1 MVKQVRRTVCAS
13 AFFFVICGVLVSSAR
28 AQTPVIPPDAS
39 NRVTA
44 TSDRQT
50 VAKASTAIVA
60 PLPAETALRIGI
72 GDMLEVS
79 VYGVPELTQKARV
92 SSSGDIYLPLVNYVH
107 VAKLTPDQAQAII
120 EKKLVDGGFLRN
132 AHVTV
137 QVTEYVSE
145 SVTVLGEVV
154 RPGTYP
160 VLGDRNLLDIISAA
174 GGPTDK
180 AGKAVTIVHREHPDQ
195 AEVVD
200 LAKTLGEGGPVN
212 PTIAVGDTIIVSKA
226 GVVYVVGEVAK
237 PSGFLMENGSL
248 TVLKA
253 IALAGGT
260 THSAALNNAKI
271 IRKTPGG
278 MEETPIPLKKI
289 LAAKAPDIPMQPEDV
304 LFVPGSASKNVAV
317 RGLEAVLQTA
327 TALSIVAVH

>member
-1 MVKQVRRTVCAS
+1 MIKLIARKLCAS
-13 AFFFVICGVLVSSAR
+13 AVFFVVIHSLLWTAQAQSVVVPPQANAR
-28 AQTPVIPPDAS
+28 VGAAAEPQV
-39 NRVTA
+39 
-44 TSDRQT
+44 
-50 VAKASTAIVA
+50 VAKTSTAPMA
-60 PLPAETALRIGI
+60 PLPAEGALRIGV
-72 GDMLEVS
+72 GDLVEVS

-107 VAKLTPDQAQAII
+107 VAKLTPDEAQAVI
-120 EKKLVDGGFLRN
+120 EKKLIDGGFLRN

-137 QVTEYVSE
+137 MLTEYVSQ

-154 RPGTYP
+154 RPGSYP
-160 VLGDRNLLDIISAA
+160 VLGGRNLLDVISAA
-174 GGPTDK
+174 GGPSDK
-180 AGKAVTIVHREHPDQ
+180 AGKGVTIVHRDHPEQ
-195 AEVVD
+195 PEVVD
-200 LAKTLGEGGPVN
+200 VSKTSPEGSPVN
-212 PTIAVGDTIIVSKA
+212 PIVEAGDTIIVSKA

-260 THSAALNNAKI
+260 THAAALNNAKI

-289 LAAKAPDIPMQPEDV
+289 LAAKAPDLPMEPEDV
-304 LFVPGSASKNVAV
+304 LFVPGSASKGVAV

>member
-1 MVKQVRRTVCAS
+1 MVNVVRRSICAS
-13 AFFFVICGVLVSSAR
+13 LFLALACGVLLSNAR
-28 AQTPVIPPDAS
+28 AQSPVVPPEAIP
-39 NRVTA
+39 RVG
-44 TSDRQT
+44 TSSEPQM
-50 VAKASTAIVA
+50 VAKTTHAAIA
-60 PLPAETALRIGI
+60 ALPAPSALRIGI
-72 GDMLEVS
+72 GDMVEVS

-92 SSSGDIYLPLVNYVH
+92 SSTGDIYLPLINYVH
-107 VAKLTPDQAQAII
+107 VAKLTPDEAQAVI
-120 EKKLVDGGFLRN
+120 EKKLVEGGFLRN

-137 QVTEYVSE
+137 LLTEYVSQ

-154 RPGTYP
+154 RPGSYP
-160 VLGDRNLLDIISAA
+160 MLADRNLLDVITAA
-174 GGPTDK
+174 GGPTEK
-180 AGKAVTIVHREHPDQ
+180 AGKAVTNVHREHPDQ
-195 AEVVD
+195 TEVVD
-200 LAKTLGEGGPVN
+200 LAKTSSEGGPVN
-212 PTIAVGDTIIVSKA
+212 PTVQPGDTIIVSKA

-260 THSAALNNAKI
+260 THTAALNNAKI

-289 LAAKAPDIPMQPEDV
+289 LAAKAPDLPMQPEDV
-304 LFVPGSASKNVAV
+304 LFVPGSASKSAAA

>member
-1 MVKQVRRTVCAS
+1 MVTLIQRSLWVS
-13 AFFFVICGVLVSSAR
+13 ALSLVTLGAFISSAW
-28 AQTPVIPPDAS
+28 AQTPVVPPDATE
-39 NRVTA
+39 RVGG
-44 TSDRQT
+44 SSESQL
-50 VAKASTAIVA
+50 VAKTSKASIA
-60 PLPAETALRIGI
+60 PLQSTSALRIGI
-72 GDMLEVS
+72 GDMLEIS

-92 SSSGDIYLPLVNYVH
+92 GSTGDIYLPLVNYVH
-107 VAKLTPDQAQAII
+107 VAKLTPDEAQAVI

-137 QVTEYVSE
+137 MVTEYVSA
-145 SVTVLGEVV
+145 SVTVLGEVM

-174 GGPTDK
+174 GGPTEK
-180 AGKAVTIVHREHPDQ
+180 AGKAVTIVHRDQPEHT
-195 AEVVD
+195 EVVD
-200 LAKTLGEGGPVN
+200 LAKSSAQGGPVN
-212 PTIAVGDTIIVSKA
+212 PAVQPGDTIIVSKA

-260 THSAALNNAKI
+260 THTAALNNAKI

-289 LAAKAPDIPMQPEDV
+289 LAAKAPDLPMQPEDV
-304 LFVPGSASKNVAV
+304 LFVPGSASKSAAA

>member
-1 MVKQVRRTVCAS
+1 MIKLVRGNLF
-13 AFFFVICGVLVSSAR
+13 AFSCLLIVSGVLRLSAQ
-28 AQTPVIPPDAS
+28 AQTPVVPPDATT
-39 NRVTA
+39 RVAGT
-44 TSDRQT
+44 DGPQM
-50 VAKASTAIVA
+50 VAKTGTAKIL
-60 PLPAETALRIGI
+60 PLPPETALRIGV

-92 SSSGDIYLPLVNYVH
+92 SSSGDIYLPLINYVH
-107 VAKLTPDQAQAII
+107 VAKLTPDEAQAAI

-137 QVTEYVSE
+137 QVSEYVSQ

-154 RPGTYP
+154 RPGPYP
-160 VLGDRNLLDIISAA
+160 VLADRNLLDIISAA

-180 AGKAVTIVHREHPDQ
+180 AGKAVTILHRDHPEQ
-195 AEVVD
+195 PEVVD
-200 LAKTLGEGGPVN
+200 LAKEGTPIN
-212 PTIAVGDTIIVSKA
+212 PAIQAGDTVIVSKA

-278 MEETPIPLKKI
+278 MEETPISLKKI
-289 LAAKAPDIPMQPEDV
+289 LAAKAPDLPMQAEDV
-304 LFVPGSASKNVAV
+304 LFVPGSASKSAAA
-317 RGLEAVLQTA
+317 RGVEAVLQAA

>member
-1 MVKQVRRTVCAS
+1 MVKLVRRNLCTLSCLFLV
-13 AFFFVICGVLVSSAR
+13 CGVLLLSAQ
-28 AQTPVIPPDAS
+28 AQTPVVPPDAGT
-39 NRVTA
+39 RVAGTQDPQMVAKTSTA
-44 TSDRQT
+44 T
-50 VAKASTAIVA
+50 IL

-92 SSSGDIYLPLVNYVH
+92 SSNGDIYLPLINYVH
-107 VAKLTPDQAQAII
+107 VAKLTPDEAQAAI

-137 QVTEYVSE
+137 QVTEYVSQ

-154 RPGTYP
+154 RPGPYP
-160 VLGDRNLLDIISAA
+160 VLADRNLLDIISAA

-180 AGKAVTIVHREHPDQ
+180 AGRAATIIHRDNPEQ
-195 AEVVD
+195 SEVVD
-200 LAKTLGEGGPVN
+200 LAKEGAPIN
-212 PTIAVGDTIIVSKA
+212 PTIQAGDTIIVSKA

-289 LAAKAPDIPMQPEDV
+289 LAAKAPDLPMQPEDV
-304 LFVPGSASKNVAV
+304 LFVPGSASKSAAA
-317 RGLEAVLQTA
+317 RGIEAVLQAA

>member
-1 MVKQVRRTVCAS
+1 MVKLVRQGTSAS
-13 AFFFVICGVLVSSAR
+13 AFFLLALGVMLSSAR
-28 AQTPVIPPDAS
+28 AQTPVVPPEATQRVGAS
-39 NRVTA
+39 
-44 TSDRQT
+44 SGPQL
-50 VAKASTAIVA
+50 VAKTTTAAIA
-60 PLPAETALRIGI
+60 PLATQTALRIGI
-72 GDMLEVS
+72 GDMIEVS

-92 SSSGDIYLPLVNYVH
+92 SSTGDIYLPLVNYVH
-107 VAKLTPDQAQAII
+107 VGKLTPDEAQAVI
-120 EKKLVDGGFLRN
+120 EKKLVEGGFLRN

-137 QVTEYVSE
+137 LLTEYVSQ

-154 RPGTYP
+154 RPGSYP
-160 VLGDRNLLDIISAA
+160 VLSDRNLLDEITAA
-174 GGPTDK
+174 GGPTEK
-180 AGKAVTIVHREHPDQ
+180 AGKAVTIVHRDHPEQ
-195 AEVVD
+195 TEVID
-200 LAKTLGEGGPVN
+200 LAKTSGEGGPVN
-212 PTIAVGDTIIVSKA
+212 PTIQAGDTIIVSKA

-260 THSAALNNAKI
+260 THTAALNNAKI

-289 LAAKAPDIPMQPEDV
+289 LAAKAPDLPMQPDDV
-304 LFVPGSASKNVAV
+304 LFVPGSASKSAAA